1 MKNRIIKNLFPIFL
15 YLLQVFITGCATSP
29 EKSKQPIS
37 RSVITRPEIEKDPFS
52 GFPERY
58 RLKAREDE
66 KRGDLLKAVRAWE
79 VVKSFLPTDPEPKAK
94 IPQLKE
100 EISAA
105 ADEHF
110 RKGVSYFKSHSYRSA
125 RKEFLLTLY
134 LKPDH
139 VEAVQYLKE
148 KLVGEDF
155 LTYEVKQGDT
165 IKEVARKIYKDPQK
179 DFLIAYFNG
188 LKIDGRIEPPMILK
202 MPFLEIAPV
211 KTTSIRPQRATEPA
225 PEIALEIKEI
235 LEEART
241 TYEKGDYPESA
252 ALAEK
257 VLKYDPANKE
267 IHELMNA
274 SYYEWGKRLSREK
287 KYREALE
294 AFHRVDPGYKD
305 VNFQLAHNRK
315 QLAEEHYLRGVKFF
329 ISEHV
334 KGAIQE
340 WETTLSLEPDH
351 PRAKKDI
358 ENARELLQKLE
369 KIK

>member
-1 MKNRIIKNLFPIFL
+1 MS
-15 YLLQVFITGCATSP
+15 CATSP
-29 EKSKQPIS
+29 EKSVQPTS
-37 RSVITRPEIEKDPFS
+37 RFVTTGPEINKDSFS
-52 GFPERY
+52 DFPERY

-66 KRGDLLKAVRAWE
+66 KRGDLPKAVRGWE
-79 VVKSFLPTDPEPKAK
+79 VVKSFLPTDPEAGEK
-94 IPQLKE
+94 IAQLKE
-100 EISAA
+100 QISAA
-105 ADEHF
+105 AGQHF
-110 RKGVSYFKSHSYRSA
+110 RKGVSYFRTHSYNSA

-139 VEAVQYLKE
+139 VEAIQYLKE

-155 LTYEVKQGDT
+155 LTYEVKRGDT

-188 LKIDGRIEPPMILK
+188 LKIDERIEPPMILK
-202 MPFLEIAPV
+202 MPFLDIVPV
-211 KTTSIRPQRATEPA
+211 KTTSIRSQRATEPV

-274 SYYEWGKRLSREK
+274 SYYEWGKRLSRER
-287 KYREALE
+287 KYHEALE
-294 AFHRVDPGYKD
+294 AFRRVDPGYKD

-340 WETTLSLEPDH
+340 WETTLSLDPDH